1 MSGSAWRELL
11 VSEGIIR
18 PGASVGYGEPTP
30 EADVERWLA
39 ELHPAWRTFTLDE
52 HGRSEGQRIS
62 NRALEGIA
70 KGRAARI
77 ARES

>member
-39 ELHPAWRTFTLDE
+39 ACHPEQRTLTIARGRRE
-52 HGRSEGQRIS
+52 VAGRQAHHGRC
-62 NRALEGIA
+62 
-70 KGRAARI
+70 
-77 ARES
+77 